1 MGKPH
6 VLFDVKTNS
15 NDQRNHYVPA
25 ADGMKFLVLSQQ
37 EQDRK
42 GLDAIVNW
50 PELLKG
56 VNAPTASSTNLQE
69 NSLQNQ

>member
-1 MGKPH
+1 MTMGKPH

-42 GLDAIVNW
+42 SLDAIVNW

-56 VNAPTASSTNLQE
+56 K
-69 NSLQNQ
+69 

>member
-56 VNAPTASSTNLQE
+56 K
-69 NSLQNQ
+69 